1 MVREDNEKMIQEEL
15 EKFAS
20 VDRDVSFTKMTTLR
34 IGGLA
39 KYVVYPENQ
48 YSLSGVLN
56 IAKENNLPV
65 KVFGKGS
72 NILCSDHYYD
82 GIIIRLDRHF
92 NHFYFKDN
100 LLVAEAGCSII
111 ALAHEALKRSL
122 SGLEFASGI
131 PATVGGVTF
140 MNAGAYKSSMSDV
153 IQRVCVFIDGEI
165 VWLNNEECKFEYRKS
180 IFQQHLDWIILA
192 VEIKLEPG
200 KEEEIRE
207 LMENR
212 RQRRY
217 DSQPLDKPSAGS
229 VFRNPEEVPA
239 WKLIEGIGY
248 RGKKVGDAKV
258 SEKHVNFLINDGE
271 AKADDFLQ
279 LIEEIQKS
287 VKDKYDIDLYMEVE
301 KFNW

>member
-1 MVREDNEKMIQEEL
+1 MARGNDEEMIQEEL
-15 EKFAS
+15 EKFAT
-20 VDRDVSFTKMTTLR
+20 VERDVSFTKMTTLR

-48 YSLSGVLN
+48 YSLSGILN
-56 IAKENNLPV
+56 IAKENHLPF

-72 NILCSDHYYD
+72 NILCSDEPYE

-140 MNAGAYKSSMSDV
+140 MNAGAYKCSMSDV
-153 IQRVCVFIDGEI
+153 IHRVCVFIDGEI
-165 VWLNNEECKFEYRKS
+165 VWLRNEDCKFDYRKS
-180 IFQQHLDWIILA
+180 VFQDHLDWIILA
-192 VEIKLEPG
+192 VEIKLKPG
-200 KEEEIRE
+200 NEEEIRE

-229 VFRNPEEVPA
+229 IFRNPVNIPA

-248 RGKKVGDAKV
+248 RGKRIGDAKV
-258 SEKHVNFLINDGE
+258 SEKHVNFLINDGN
-271 AKADDFLQ
+271 AKASDFLQ
-279 LIEEIQKS
+279 LVEEIQEE
-287 VKDKYDIDLYMEVE
+287 VKKQYGIDLYMEVE